1 MTPYK
6 SPRLCDEEIK
16 YIAPKLHQSEASIKA
31 FAGWLACFHYAV
43 GDASATDK
51 TVSCP
56 IAFLANKSRNGY
68 WAPEYETGQR
78 MLTDPHPHRCRPLLP
93 FLGGIRVDRLTTST
107 PSPENPH
114 EPIDWLY
121 HMQRVLESSAR
132 TEDDQK
138 SIRNWIGE
146 LGQAPDKCR
155 LGVADGHL
163 VGARDSVVTCFGWWL
178 MP

>member
-1 MTPYK
+1 MTSYEN
-6 SPRLCDEEIK
+6 PRLGEEEIK
-16 YIAPKLHQSEASIKA
+16 YIATKLHYTEASMRA
-31 FAGWLACFHYAV
+31 FAGWLAYFHYAV
-43 GDASATDK
+43 GDASATDG

-56 IAFLANKSRNGY
+56 IAFLANKSRTSY
-68 WAPEYETGQR
+68 WAPEYESGQR
-78 MLTDPHPHRCRPLLP
+78 MIADPHTHKCRPLLP
-93 FLGGIRVDRLTTST
+93 FLGGIRVDRLTTFT
-107 PSPENPH
+107 PRQENPR
-114 EPIDWLY
+114 EPIEWLY
-121 HMQRVLESSAR
+121 HMQRVLETSAR

-138 SIRNWIGE
+138 SIHKWIGE